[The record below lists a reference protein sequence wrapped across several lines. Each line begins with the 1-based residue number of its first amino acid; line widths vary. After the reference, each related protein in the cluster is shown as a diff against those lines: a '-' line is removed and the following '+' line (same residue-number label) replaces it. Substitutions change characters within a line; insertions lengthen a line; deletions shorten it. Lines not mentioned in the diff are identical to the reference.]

1 MWTKLYQLDTKF
13 VQFFAKLLIKL
24 APIQVWRSQLQL
36 RTNLVLRGYQVG
48 SNLIAIWASS
58 STAPGYF
65 VKPPRGEDV
74 IIKHLTC
81 ASCKPANQRG
91 QNFKVEFGDT
101 GMFGRLA
108 ANDAPHKSPHRD
120 KILFD
125 EVTEIPEASYK
136 DTSAFTHVFP
146 ISLMTSVLKRRWCI
160 QQIMSKTI
168 R

>member
-36 RTNLVLRGYQVG
+36 RTNLVLRF
-48 SNLIAIWASS
+48 WASS

-146 ISLMTSVLKRRWCI
+146 DILDDIVFASQSH
-160 QQIMSKTI
+160 
-168 R
+168 

>member
-13 VQFFAKLLIKL
+13 VRFFAELRIKL
-24 APIQVWRSQLQL
+24 APIQVWPSQLQF
-36 RTNLVLRGYQVG
+36 RTNLVLTWHQVG
-48 SNLIAIWASS
+48 DNLIAIWASS
-58 STAPGYF
+58 FTAPCYF
-65 VKPPRGEDV
+65 VKAPQGEDV

-81 ASCKPANQRG
+81 ASCKPENRRG
-91 QNFKVEFGDT
+91 HNLKEEFSDT

-108 ANDAPHKSPHRD
+108 ASEVQQKPNRD

-146 ISLMTSVLKRRWCI
+146 DILDDIGFASRSH
-160 QQIMSKTI
+160 
-168 R
+168 